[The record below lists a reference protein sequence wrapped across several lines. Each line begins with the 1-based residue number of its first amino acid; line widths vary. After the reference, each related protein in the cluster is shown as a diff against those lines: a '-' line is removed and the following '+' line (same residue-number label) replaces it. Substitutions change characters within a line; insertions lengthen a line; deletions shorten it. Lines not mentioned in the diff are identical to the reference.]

1 MENEDSAVIAY
12 KISRDEV
19 VELLK
24 DIQGKIE
31 VHDAEQ
37 AEDLTNW
44 GYVAME
50 TRTQKRATWRPKHAR
65 KREPPH
71 PSISKYPTHIKY

>member
-19 VELLK
+19 VGLLK

-44 GYVAME
+44 GYVATMNQAKQSLKDLIE
-50 TRTQKRATWRPKHAR
+50 ITGWDK
-65 KREPPH
+65 
-71 PSISKYPTHIKY
+71 